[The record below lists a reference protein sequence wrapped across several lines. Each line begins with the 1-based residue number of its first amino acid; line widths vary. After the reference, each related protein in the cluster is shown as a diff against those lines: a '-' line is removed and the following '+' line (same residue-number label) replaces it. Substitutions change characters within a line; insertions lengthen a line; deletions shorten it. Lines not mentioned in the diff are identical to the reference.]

1 MTERH
6 FMEKFGCESLEKLH
20 WLSIN
25 AANNIHIPYS
35 GYFEAD
41 VKEPRGCC
49 DSDTSKDI
57 PSRNRFLPAC
67 EGDVEVIVE
76 PYVNLPKGIV
86 VGATL
91 AMSERG
97 KIKLPIS
104 NVSDEDILIP
114 PRTPLGKVLEAVVID
129 DGKVSYESI
138 QVRVNNI
145 STASNVIPPIWPGLT
160 IPQHQQAE
168 ELFQRYHHVFASSDE
183 DLGYTDTITH
193 QIKLTDDV
201 PVKQAF
207 RRIPPSQFEE
217 VREHIRKL
225 LEKNVIRPS
234 TSPFASPIVLVRKP
248 DGSLR
253 LCVDYRQLNHKTIK
267 DAYPIPRIDESLD
280 ALHGAKWF
288 STIDLLAGYHQVA
301 TFEDHIANLELV
313 LERLHQ
319 NGLKIKVSKCEFFR
333 PEVKY
338 LGHRITKDG
347 VKADPDKIE
356 AVKNW
361 PTPKFVKELR
371 SFLGF
376 CSFYRRFVQNFSK
389 IAGPLHAL
397 VAKTMQALKQSK
409 KSELDWN
416 LEHQQAFEILKG
428 ALCTQPILAYADFSK
443 PFEVEVDASFQG
455 LGAILMQRQEG
466 KRRVISYASRTLRGA
481 EKNMQKYS
489 SMKLE
494 LLGLK
499 WAVTEKFREYLI
511 GNKFVVYTDN
521 NPLAHLR
528 TAKLDAVGQ
537 RWVGALAMFDMEVK
551 YKPGKANIAADALS
565 RRRHNDNDSSTLA
578 TSNFVAVAGLTKV
591 PDDLIVASW
600 ANTVDD
606 LPADDGTTQ
615 LQEFQHKDPGLSEL
629 WTLWNKGEKPHHQT
643 VMPGSELKLYL
654 REWDKLK
661 EKNGLLYRQSADG
674 CQLLLPKVL
683 RKEVLSLCH
692 DNTGHQGTKR
702 TLSLVRS
709 RCYWPRLQQDVVEHC
724 QLCDRCTRAKN
735 PPKIR
740 EPLKFIQ
747 SSRPNEILAIDFTI
761 LEKDA
766 RGKENVLVMTDVF
779 SKFTRAIPTKDQ
791 TARTTARAL
800 LDNWILLFGAPVRLH
815 SDQGRNFESNL
826 IHELCHLYNIKKTKT
841 TPYLRREMGKQND
854 LTVPSMTC

>member
-1 MTERH
+1 
-6 FMEKFGCESLEKLH
+6 
-20 WLSIN
+20 
-25 AANNIHIPYS
+25 
-35 GYFEAD
+35 
-41 VKEPRGCC
+41 
-49 DSDTSKDI
+49 
-57 PSRNRFLPAC
+57 
-67 EGDVEVIVE
+67 
-76 PYVNLPKGIV
+76 
-86 VGATL
+86 
-91 AMSERG
+91 
-97 KIKLPIS
+97 
-104 NVSDEDILIP
+104 
-114 PRTPLGKVLEAVVID
+114 
-129 DGKVSYESI
+129 
-138 QVRVNNI
+138 
-145 STASNVIPPIWPGLT
+145 
-160 IPQHQQAE
+160 
-168 ELFQRYHHVFASSDE
+168 
-183 DLGYTDTITH
+183 
-193 QIKLTDDV
+193 
-201 PVKQAF
+201 
-207 RRIPPSQFEE
+207 
-217 VREHIRKL
+217 
-225 LEKNVIRPS
+225 
-234 TSPFASPIVLVRKP
+234 
-248 DGSLR
+248 
-253 LCVDYRQLNHKTIK
+253 
-267 DAYPIPRIDESLD
+267 
-280 ALHGAKWF
+280 
-288 STIDLLAGYHQVA
+288 
-301 TFEDHIANLELV
+301 
-313 LERLHQ
+313 
-319 NGLKIKVSKCEFFR
+319 
-333 PEVKY
+333 
-338 LGHRITKDG
+338 
-347 VKADPDKIE
+347 
-356 AVKNW
+356 
-361 PTPKFVKELR
+361 
-371 SFLGF
+371 
-376 CSFYRRFVQNFSK
+376 
-389 IAGPLHAL
+389 
-397 VAKTMQALKQSK
+397 MQALKQSK

-455 LGAILMQRQEG
+455 LGAILMQAAQEG

-606 LPADDGTTQ
+606 LPADDGTTVETSPILLPSYSVQQ

-674 CQLLLPKVL
+674 CQLLLPK
-683 RKEVLSLCH
+683 
-692 DNTGHQGTKR
+692 
-702 TLSLVRS
+702 
-709 RCYWPRLQQDVVEHC
+709 QDVVEHC

-841 TPYLRREMGKQND
+841 TPYHPEGNGQAERFNRTLHDLLKVLPPNKKRRWSEHLPEFYM
-854 LTVPSMTC
+854 LTTVHHMPLPDFHHSM

>member
-1 MTERH
+1 MP
-6 FMEKFGCESLEKLH
+6 FGLCNAPGTFQRLMQSC
-20 WLSIN
+20 LSDQFFRSVLC
-25 AANNIHIPYS
+25 YL
-35 GYFEAD
+35 D
-41 VKEPRGCC
+41 
-49 DSDTSKDI
+49 
-57 PSRNRFLPAC
+57 
-67 EGDVEVIVE
+67 
-76 PYVNLPKGIV
+76 
-86 VGATL
+86 
-91 AMSERG
+91 
-97 KIKLPIS
+97 
-104 NVSDEDILIP
+104 DIL
-114 PRTPLGKVLEAVVID
+114 
-129 DGKVSYESI
+129 
-138 QVRVNNI
+138 
-145 STASNVIPPIWPGLT
+145 
-160 IPQHQQAE
+160 
-168 ELFQRYHHVFASSDE
+168 VF
-183 DLGYTDTITH
+183 
-193 QIKLTDDV
+193 
-201 PVKQAF
+201 
-207 RRIPPSQFEE
+207 SQ
-217 VREHIRKL
+217 
-225 LEKNVIRPS
+225 
-234 TSPFASPIVLVRKP
+234 
-248 DGSLR
+248 
-253 LCVDYRQLNHKTIK
+253 
-267 DAYPIPRIDESLD
+267 
-280 ALHGAKWF
+280 
-288 STIDLLAGYHQVA
+288 

-537 RWVGALAMFDMEVK
+537 DG
-551 YKPGKANIAADALS
+551 
-565 RRRHNDNDSSTLA
+565 STLA

-606 LPADDGTTQ
+606 LPADDGTTVETSLSCCLHIVFSNCRNSNTKIQ
-615 LQEFQHKDPGLSEL
+615 DFQSCGLVEQRREATS
-629 WTLWNKGEKPHHQT
+629 QT

-841 TPYLRREMGKQND
+841 TPYHPEGNGQAERFNRTLHDLLKVLPPKRNEDGQNTFLRFYM
-854 LTVPSMTC
+854 LTTVHHMPLPDFHHSM